1 MTLAADARS
10 HGLLFKVALLAF
22 DCVRT

>member
-1 MTLAADARS
+1 MTLPMPD
-10 HGLLFKVALLAF
+10 HILFKVALLAF